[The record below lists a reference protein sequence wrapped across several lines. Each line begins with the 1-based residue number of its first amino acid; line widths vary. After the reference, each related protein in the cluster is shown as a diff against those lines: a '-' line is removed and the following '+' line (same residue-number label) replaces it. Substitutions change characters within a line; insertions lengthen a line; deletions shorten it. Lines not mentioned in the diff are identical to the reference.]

1 MNGTLVFEPLI
12 SSPLWLSL
20 AVGAAALL
28 AWYTIDCAR
37 RMGRRAAVRIALLM
51 GLGLALPLVILLN
64 PTWHDRVPPPE
75 GKPLLTLLVDTSASM
90 ATADGSESQAADPAA
105 DSDADPAAGSATRFD
120 QARRIAQSLAMK
132 LADRY
137 EVQLRTF
144 ASSAAAVEA
153 PQLADIQ
160 PDGQFTD
167 LAGGIA
173 GLLEND
179 RPQGQAIVLVSDGIQ
194 NVGGEGGVLEVAE
207 RARALAIP
215 IFTKTV
221 GGQAHVR
228 DLAVDVPAP
237 QDLAFV
243 NQQVPIRVELD
254 AQQLAGAVAHVV
266 LTSDGKEIAHE
277 DVTLTT
283 DPTTPL
289 EFRVSHEQS
298 GVFRYEIAVT
308 PLAGEV
314 TEVNNNCTYVL
325 RVIDE
330 PIRVLLLE
338 GKPYWDTKFLLR
350 MLASDPSMELVSIV
364 RLAEGRYLERKLD
377 RPADD
382 EETAER
388 QTSVTGPGGDAA
400 QGRVCASRSG
410 GSSPTWPRCLPTRPG
425 SIRSRSSAW
434 GAMPN
439 RI

>member
-90 ATADGSESQAADPAA
+90 ATADGSESQAAD
-105 DSDADPAAGSATRFD
+105 SDADPAAGSATRFD
-120 QARRIAQSLAMK
+120 QARRIAQSLATK

-207 RARALAIP
+207 PPGPWPFPFSPKPSAGRPTSAIWRSTCRRRRTWPSSTSGCQFASSSMHSNWPEPWPTSCSRA
-215 IFTKTV
+215 
-221 GGQAHVR
+221 
-228 DLAVDVPAP
+228 
-237 QDLAFV
+237 
-243 NQQVPIRVELD
+243 
-254 AQQLAGAVAHVV
+254 
-266 LTSDGKEIAHE
+266 
-277 DVTLTT
+277 
-283 DPTTPL
+283 
-289 EFRVSHEQS
+289 
-298 GVFRYEIAVT
+298 
-308 PLAGEV
+308 
-314 TEVNNNCTYVL
+314 
-325 RVIDE
+325 
-330 PIRVLLLE
+330 
-338 GKPYWDTKFLLR
+338 
-350 MLASDPSMELVSIV
+350 
-364 RLAEGRYLERKLD
+364 
-377 RPADD
+377 
-382 EETAER
+382 TAR
-388 QTSVTGPGGDAA
+388 
-400 QGRVCASRSG
+400 R
-410 GSSPTWPRCLPTRPG
+410 SPTRT
-425 SIRSRSSAW
+425 
-434 GAMPN
+434 
-439 RI
+439 